1 MPAIHPLPAPAVIEV
16 RPEGRCW
23 RMRSSDGLFSGVFLD
38 QRSARRHAEAEAE
51 IHPGHV
57 VVLRGAVAD

>member
-1 MPAIHPLPAPAVIEV
+1 MPAVHLFPEPAVIEI
-16 RPEGRCW
+16 RPEGRWW

-38 QRSARRHAEAEAE
+38 QQTARRHAEAEAE

-57 VVLRGAVAD
+57 VVLREAVAD